1 MNIFKIC
8 SLIIFYFVSR
18 VAFSEKTRE
27 NFTDPEH
34 HITSLNPAL
43 NASELTDNHSQKIIL
58 ASDH

>member
-8 SLIIFYFVSR
+8 SLIIFYFISR

-34 HITSLNPAL
+34 QITTLNPTL
-43 NASELTDNHSQKIIL
+43 NGPELTDNRSQKIFL